1 MMGVQLHLAV
11 RPNRKE
17 MGMPRLRQM
26 GVKNTMITGPLSGE
40 PALGSLSFFTALA
53 ALGWKR
59 ASN

>member
-17 MGMPRLRQM
+17 MGMPQLQQM

-40 PALGSLSFFTALA
+40 LALVTTLSP
-53 ALGWKR
+53 
-59 ASN
+59 SPPPMNEEE